1 MPMSKP
7 NETASIYTMAILP
20 KEFISGRKFIKLQN
34 GMEKTITDAV
44 FSVYNAKDR
53 DGNLIVRKDGTNV
66 TNTTV
71 YVGFDDGT
79 YTSVKS
85 NVAVSQIAQI
95 CPDFIYSEEVGITS
109 YKTETCK
116 VRVVTVDTKY
126 GDKTF
131 PTWAFDPVE

>member
-20 KEFISGRKFIKLQN
+20 KEFTNGRKFVKLQN
-34 GMEKTITDAV
+34 NMEKTITDAV
-44 FSVYNAKDR
+44 FSIYNAKDKN
-53 DGNLIVRKDGTNV
+53 GNPIIRKDGSNV

-85 NVAVSQIAQI
+85 NIAVAQIAQI
-95 CPDFIYSEEVGITS
+95 CPDFIYSEEVGITV

-116 VRVVTVDTKY
+116 VKVVTVDAKY
-126 GDKTF
+126 GDKTY
-131 PTWAFDPVE
+131 PAWAFDPVE